1 MTSQHGYGAVL
12 RVREFRFVFAAH
24 VLSLL
29 GAVVSHVA
37 LPVLV
42 YAQTA
47 SPLMSA
53 LTFGLGFMPQALGG
67 ALLAPVAE
75 RLRAR
80 PVLIGCDLV
89 CAVSVAGMAVPGM
102 PLAALLVLR
111 AVTAFVQPLFGG
123 VRAAGLG
130 EFLKGDAF
138 VLGRSL
144 IRISAQGAQIAGFA
158 ATGLLLVVLPPRGAL
173 LTTVAGFLASA
184 TLLRV
189 GTADRPAAVRD
200 PAADGAR
207 TGAGGG
213 GRGGIRAVGTR
224 ARGSVA
230 PGTRAL
236 FADRRIRA
244 LILLNWLPPA
254 FLVVPEGLAAPY
266 SEEIGAGPAGV
277 GLLLAAMPVGGVAA
291 ELAAGALLKPPARE
305 RLVLP
310 LACCLLLPFLLFAW
324 RPGLPLA
331 LAGLLLAG
339 SGIAYTLGLDRWF
352 FDAVPEELRARA
364 MTVMTAGLMTVQ
376 GVGMAAGGAAAEF
389 MAPHWAIVAAGA
401 AGTVCV
407 TAAVHA
413 VYAARAP
420 RPAPAATIAPAVR
433 DLPAATPAPP
443 APSEPPAPHAPPAPP
458 APAVPA
464 VPDTDRR
471 ESAEGPVPET
481 PMGDM

>member
-1 MTSQHGYGAVL
+1 MTSGQGYRAVF

-24 VLSLL
+24 VFSLL
-29 GAVVSHVA
+29 GGVVSHVA

-42 YAQTA
+42 YEQTA

-75 RLRAR
+75 RRRAR

-89 CAVSVAGMAVPGM
+89 CAASVAAMTVPGT
-102 PLAALLVLR
+102 PLVVLLALR

-158 ATGLLLVVLPPRGAL
+158 ATGLVLLVLSPRGAL
-173 LTTVAGFLASA
+173 LLTVAGFLVSA
-184 TLLRV
+184 ALLRI
-189 GTADRPAAVRD
+189 GTADRPAAVRTASVRGRRAAVRGAA
-200 PAADGAR
+200 PAAER
-207 TGAGGG
+207 
-213 GRGGIRAVGTR
+213 R
-224 ARGSVA
+224 
-230 PGTRAL
+230 GTRAL

-244 LILLNWLPPA
+244 LLALNWLPPA
-254 FLVVPEGLAAPY
+254 FVVVPEGLAAPY
-266 SEEIGAGPAGV
+266 SAEIGAGPAGV
-277 GLLLAAMPVGGVAA
+277 GLLLAAMPVGGVVA
-291 ELAAGALLKPPARE
+291 ELAVGALLKPSARE

-331 LAGLLLAG
+331 PAALLLAG
-339 SGIAYTLGLDRWF
+339 TGVAYTLGLDRWF

-364 MTVMTAGLMTVQ
+364 MTVLTAGLMSVQ
-376 GVGMAAGGAAAEF
+376 GLGMAAGGVAAEF
-389 MAPHWAIVAAGA
+389 VPPHLAIVAAGA
-401 AGTVCV
+401 VGTGCV
-407 TAAVHA
+407 LAAVFA
-413 VYAARAP
+413 VRAAGAVP
-420 RPAPAATIAPAVR
+420 AAPAADR
-433 DLPAATPAPP
+433 GDRAA
-443 APSEPPAPHAPPAPP
+443 
-458 APAVPA
+458 
-464 VPDTDRR
+464 DGG
-471 ESAEGPVPET
+471 GPVPET
-481 PMGDM
+481 PMGGM